1 MNKIIDDSG
10 QKVILEVHKENT
22 KQNDQYI
29 DLIDVARNMNRR
41 KRLYMYLCVAAIIL
55 GVAAGFIKV
64 TIDHYF
70 NHSSYARA
78 LVSFQYDGIESGLD
92 PNGASFDIN
101 KIKSPAVI
109 QKALD
114 SLGIST
120 EYIENVRSNIV
131 VEGVIPEDAVE
142 RITVINK
149 MAEDDGQYYQQLLDV
164 SYYPSQYVVYFYDDR
179 TFSTGQ
185 INQILNAVLES
196 YKEYFFDTYANNEA
210 LTVTAGLLSGDDY
223 DYSESVDLLRTQL
236 KLMKNF
242 AQAKA
247 TEAPDFRA
255 SGTGL
260 SFTDIATSIGFL
272 QDADLARL
280 SSYIESNSL
289 TTDAV
294 RQIEYYEYQI
304 EEYTNRLSEL
314 QVNLSNVNSAINS
327 YQKDPV
333 IIVSNQDTTQ
343 ETEQT
348 NEYYDELVAQKLEL
362 STQISE
368 INTEINRYYTL
379 MNKIQSKTTSATE
392 DEMQYANT
400 LISNLNNK
408 ISEWIDLIEETTKE
422 YYDTTKFSNAYQ
434 VSVPAQYFAGGGI
447 VNIAK
452 ASIRFIVVFL
462 AIVIIVW
469 IGDGIINEMKDLR
482 KPDFDCK
489 K

>member
-1 MNKIIDDSG
+1 
-10 QKVILEVHKENT
+10 
-22 KQNDQYI
+22 
-29 DLIDVARNMNRR
+29 
-41 KRLYMYLCVAAIIL
+41 
-55 GVAAGFIKV
+55 
-64 TIDHYF
+64 
-70 NHSSYARA
+70 
-78 LVSFQYDGIESGLD
+78 
-92 PNGASFDIN
+92 
-101 KIKSPAVI
+101 
-109 QKALD
+109 
-114 SLGIST
+114 
-120 EYIENVRSNIV
+120 
-131 VEGVIPEDAVE
+131 
-142 RITVINK
+142 
-149 MAEDDGQYYQQLLDV
+149 
-164 SYYPSQYVVYFYDDR
+164 
-179 TFSTGQ
+179 
-185 INQILNAVLES
+185 
-196 YKEYFFDTYANNEA
+196 
-210 LTVTAGLLSGDDY
+210 
-223 DYSESVDLLRTQL
+223 
-236 KLMKNF
+236 MKNF

>member
-314 QVNLSNVNSAINS
+314 QVNLSNVNSAMDFIFT
-327 YQKDPV
+327 KV
-333 IIVSNQDTTQ
+333 HH
-343 ETEQT
+343 
-348 NEYYDELVAQKLEL
+348 L
-362 STQISE
+362 STGCSSIQLKSGYQ
-368 INTEINRYYTL
+368 NTL
-379 MNKIQSKTTSATE
+379 M
-392 DEMQYANT
+392 
-400 LISNLNNK
+400 
-408 ISEWIDLIEETTKE
+408 
-422 YYDTTKFSNAYQ
+422 FS
-434 VSVPAQYFAGGGI
+434 
-447 VNIAK
+447 
-452 ASIRFIVVFL
+452 
-462 AIVIIVW
+462 
-469 IGDGIINEMKDLR
+469 
-482 KPDFDCK
+482 
-489 K
+489 

>member
-1 MNKIIDDSG
+1 MDKIINDNG

-22 KQNDQYI
+22 NRNSQYI

-41 KRLYMYLCVAAIIL
+41 RKLYIYFCIAAIIL
-55 GVAAGFIKV
+55 GGAVGLIKI

-78 LVSFQYDGIESGLD
+78 MISFQYDGIESGLD

-109 QKALD
+109 QKALTN
-114 SLGIST
+114 LGLST
-120 EYIENVRSNIV
+120 EYIEDVRSNIS

-149 MAEDDGQYYQQLLDV
+149 MAEDDGQYYEQLLDV
-164 SYYPSQYVVYFYDDR
+164 SYFPSQYIIYFYDDR
-179 TFSTGQ
+179 TFPVGE
-185 INQILNAVLES
+185 IDNILNAILES

-210 LTVTAGLLSGDDY
+210 LTVTAGLLSSDSY

-260 SFTDIATSIGFL
+260 SYTDIATSIGFL

-280 SSYIESNSL
+280 SSYVESNSL
-289 TTDAV
+289 TTDSA

-314 QVNLSNVNSAINS
+314 QVNLSNVTSAINS

-348 NEYYDELVAQKLEL
+348 NEYYDQLIAQKLQL

-379 MNKIQSKTTSATE
+379 MNKMQSKSASANE

-400 LISNLNNK
+400 LISNLQSK
-408 ISEWIDLIEETTKE
+408 ISEWIDLIEETTEE

-434 VSVPAQYFAGGGI
+434 VSVPSQYFAGGGI

-452 ASIRFIVVFL
+452 TSAKYVLIFLVIVV
-462 AIVIIVW
+462 IVW
-469 IGDGIINEMKDLR
+469 IVDGIVSLMKDYT
-482 KPDFDCK
+482 KS
-489 K
+489 

>member
-1 MNKIIDDSG
+1 MDKIIGDNG

-22 KQNDQYI
+22 NRNNQYI
-29 DLIDVARNMNRR
+29 DLIDVGRNMGRRR
-41 KRLYMYLCVAAIIL
+41 KLYMYLCVAAIIL
-55 GVAAGFIKV
+55 GGAVGLIKV
-64 TIDHYF
+64 TIDHYY

-78 LVSFQYDGIESGLD
+78 LISFQYEGIESGLD

-109 QKALD
+109 QKALN
-114 SLGIST
+114 SLDISA
-120 EYIENVRSNIV
+120 EYIEAVRSNIS

-149 MAEDDGQYYQQLLDV
+149 MAEDDGKYYEQLLDV
-164 SYYPSQYVVYFYDDR
+164 SYFPSQYVVYFYDDR
-179 TFSTGQ
+179 TFQAGQ
-185 INQILNAVLES
+185 INQILDAILES

-210 LTVTAGLLSGDDY
+210 LTVTAGLLSGDSY

-236 KLMKNF
+236 RLMKNF

-260 SFTDIATSIGFL
+260 SFTDIATSIGFI

-280 SSYIESNSL
+280 SSYVESNSL
-289 TTDAV
+289 TTDKA
-294 RQIEYYEYQI
+294 RQLEYYEYQI

-314 QVNLSNVNSAINS
+314 QVNLSNVTSAINS

-343 ETEQT
+343 ETEQK
-348 NEYYDELVAQKLEL
+348 NEYYDKLIAQKLEL
-362 STQISE
+362 SSQISE

-379 MNKIQSKTTSATE
+379 MNKMQSRTVSATE
-392 DEMQYANT
+392 EELKYANT
-400 LISNLNNK
+400 LISNLQSK
-408 ISEWIDLIEETTKE
+408 ISEWIDLIEETTEE
-422 YYDTTKFSNAYQ
+422 YNDTTKFSNAYQ

-452 ASIRFIVVFL
+452 ISAKFVLIFLMVV
-462 AIVIIVW
+462 VSVW
-469 IGDGIINEMKDLR
+469 IADGVICEMKQLKEADIY
-482 KPDFDCK
+482 
-489 K
+489 

>member
-1 MNKIIDDSG
+1 MDKIISDNG

-22 KQNDQYI
+22 NHKNQYI
-29 DLIDVARNMNRR
+29 DLVDVARNMNRH
-41 KRLYMYLCVAAIIL
+41 KRLYVYLFVAAIIL
-55 GVAAGFIKV
+55 GGAVGFVKV

-78 LVSFQYDGIESGLD
+78 LISFQYQGIESGLD
-92 PNGASFDIN
+92 PNGATFDIN

-109 QKALD
+109 QKALNN
-114 SLGIST
+114 LGISQ
-120 EYIENVRSNIV
+120 EYIEDVRENISI
-131 VEGVIPEDAVE
+131 EGVIPEDAVE

-149 MAEDDGQYYQQLLDV
+149 MAEEDGKYYEQLLDV

-179 TFSTGQ
+179 TFPVGRVDD
-185 INQILNAVLES
+185 ILDAILES
-196 YKEYFFDTYANNEA
+196 YKEYFFDTYANNEV

-223 DYSESVDLLRTQL
+223 DYTESIDLLRTQL
-236 KLMKNF
+236 RLMKNF

-247 TEAPDFRA
+247 AEAPDFRA

-260 SFTDIATSIGFL
+260 SFSDISTSIGL
-272 QDADLARL
+272 IQDADLARL
-280 SSYIESNSL
+280 SSYIETNSL
-289 TTDAV
+289 TTDKV
-294 RQIEYYEYQI
+294 RQIEYYDYQI

-314 QVNLSNVNSAINS
+314 QVNLSNVTSAINS

-333 IIVSNQDTTQ
+333 IIVSSQDTTQ
-343 ETEQT
+343 ETEQK
-348 NEYYDELVAQKLEL
+348 NEYYDKLIAQKLEL
-362 STQISE
+362 SSQISD

-379 MNKIQSKTTSATE
+379 KNNMQSRTTSATE

-400 LISNLNNK
+400 LISNLESK

-422 YYDTTKFSNAYQ
+422 YNDTTKFSNAYQ

-452 ASIRFIVVFL
+452 TSAKYILIFLVIVV
-462 AIVIIVW
+462 IVW
-469 IGDGIINEMKDLR
+469 IADGVINEMKDL
-482 KPDFDCK
+482 KDSDIY
-489 K
+489 